1 MKQGSTKKAHHAT
14 RWQNREEKGNAERR
28 GIESICNSQ
37 SLGLMAVS
45 GEGKSV
51 LSEPG
56 GATRSS
62 LGGGVSVAFAQSTR
76 SLASGRLATQLAM
89 PLLRFADPLDARIS
103 ADGCVCGVDHDD
115 FIVFVGGILTDPV
128 RVEDAE
134 RTDLATD
141 AFLGDGLERALELH
155 LVDTVVSG
163 LAISAAL
170 ATGFLAGTTAD
181 TNAVDDKSLL
191 GAVAQSAR
199 LLNTSRLGGTVHARQ
214 LTVLPRANAE
224 QKSHHVGLFLPP
236 QFVDIFISAHGWA
249 FNQLKY

>member
-1 MKQGSTKKAHHAT
+1 
-14 RWQNREEKGNAERR
+14 
-28 GIESICNSQ
+28 
-37 SLGLMAVS
+37 MAVS

-51 LSEPG
+51 LSEPS
-56 GATRSS
+56 GAARAS
-62 LGGGVSVAFAQSTR
+62 LGGGISVALAQSAR
-76 SLASGRLATQLAM
+76 RLASGGLATKLAM
-89 PLLRFADPLDARIS
+89 LLLRFADPLDARIS
-103 ADGCVCGVDHDD
+103 ADGRVGGIDHDD

-128 RVEDAE
+128 GVQDAE

-170 ATGFLAGTTAD
+170 GNGLLAGTTAD

-191 GAVAQSAR
+191 GAVAQSAC
-199 LLNTSRLGGTVHARQ
+199 LLNTSRLRGAVHARQ
-214 LTVLPRANAE
+214 LTVLPRADAE
-224 QKSHHVGLFLPP
+224 QKSHHVGLLLPP

-249 FNQLKY
+249 LNQFKNFIKMTQYFKQIETTQL

>member
-1 MKQGSTKKAHHAT
+1 
-14 RWQNREEKGNAERR
+14 
-28 GIESICNSQ
+28 
-37 SLGLMAVS
+37 MAVS

-76 SLASGRLATQLAM
+76 SLASGRLATQFAM
-89 PLLRFADPLDARIS
+89 LLLRFADPLDARIS
-103 ADGCVCGVDHDD
+103 TDGRVGRVDHDD

-128 RVEDAE
+128 GVEDAE

-170 ATGFLAGTTAD
+170 GNGLLAGTTAD

-191 GAVAQSAR
+191 GAVAQSAC
-199 LLNTSRLGGTVHARQ
+199 LLNTSRLRGAVHARQ
-214 LTVLPRANAE
+214 LTVLPRADAE
-224 QKSHHVGLFLPP
+224 QKSHHVGLLLPP

-249 FNQLKY
+249 LNQFKNFIKMTQYFKQIETTQL